1 MIRRG
6 RAWFGLTVVLGLGC
20 QGPLDDLGGS
30 DSAGSSDW
38 RAPASTADG
47 RGGVAA
53 DGRQTVWLMLR
64 QQADLGAAR
73 GMRDWRAR
81 GQMVFDRLRGMAG
94 ESQGP
99 LREILRSRGI
109 DHQSFWIVNA
119 IRVTADPGLV
129 RLLSQFPEVA
139 SVHPDRTLALP
150 PRLEGTEDAR
160 TRPSQWGLENIGA
173 PAVWEKFGFR
183 GQGVVVASIDT
194 GVDFEHP
201 ALRRQYRGTQPDG
214 TFDHNYSWYDPARV
228 CGNPSPHPC
237 DNAGHGTHTMG
248 IIVGDDENELEPNHI
263 GVAPRAR
270 WIAAKGCESGDCSL
284 ASLLRAGEW
293 MLAPTDLNGTNPRP
307 DMRPHIVN
315 NSWSAGAGDDV
326 FFRNVVKAWVAAGI
340 FPAFASGND
349 GPGCSSADSPAD
361 YSESYAIGAH
371 DSNNQIASFSSRG
384 NTILGGTKPNI
395 SAPGVNIRSSIPGG
409 LYGVS
414 NGTSMATPHVSGTV
428 ALLWSA
434 APGLMGDV
442 AATRSLLDQTA
453 IDTEDLS
460 CGGTAQNNNVFGEGR
475 LDAFAAVNLA
485 PRAPTGKLEG
495 IIRGN
500 LGGHAAALAAG
511 RLRAEGPADR
521 TSAVDANGAFAMVLP
536 AGRYKVTAS
545 AFGYRPETIG
555 EVVVVDEER
564 TVSNFI
570 LEPAPTHTV
579 RGVIRQTD
587 GRPLAGAR
595 VLLEGT
601 PLLAAV
607 TDSSGAYLLPG
618 VPPGAY
624 QLSAS
629 RGGCFSRT
637 RHPISVE
644 AGDAEMDLSLPRRTD
659 YYGYFCEP
667 QRAGFID
674 ANQVLP
680 LTGERG
686 TIAVPLPFG
695 FSFYG
700 RIYHHAEIASA
711 GYLSFVPPP
720 RPPGAAVRHI
730 PEAEAPN
737 AAIYA
742 FWDDLII
749 DEGASVRTELVGT
762 APQRAFVVEW
772 RDVAFRDAPDLRV
785 RFEIVL
791 HEDGRILTQYLTAGP
806 DRRQRGASATVGLED
821 ADGGDG
827 LEYSSHDASLDSG
840 AALLYALPPSGVL
853 QGQIIDANDGRP
865 LQGVQL
871 LAWNEA
877 TGARSTFTDGDG
889 RYRLEMRVG
898 LQALGIYG
906 PSYGE
911 ETRAITVAQGDSLR
925 LDVALRSG
933 QPAVA
938 PAALDFPAGDLPWRR
953 FTLTNTGTRE
963 LSYDIASAD
972 LEVNEAGTPWLSAR
986 PGNGVLAPGEQQIIE
1001 VFVDAAN
1008 LPVGQHRGQ
1017 LLVWTDTPATVLTVP
1032 VSLSVAPPPP
1042 ARAHRLPPAFLD
1054 VLRTPNPAQQ
1064 KRGFHALSAPRI
1076 EASAMTSS
1084 DGQ

>member
-6 RAWFGLTVVLGLGC
+6 RAWVGLVVGLGLGC
-20 QGPLDDLGGS
+20 QGPTDDLDGGEG
-30 DSAGSSDW
+30 AGGSDW
-38 RAPASTADG
+38 RAAARSADQ
-47 RGGVAA
+47 RAGVAA
-53 DGRQTVWLMLR
+53 GGRQTVWLMLR

-81 GQMVFDRLRGMAG
+81 GQMVFERLRGVASQ
-94 ESQGP
+94 SQGP
-99 LREILRSRGI
+99 LREILRSQGI
-109 DHQSFWIVNA
+109 DHQAFWIVNA
-119 IRVTADPGLV
+119 LRITADPALV
-129 RLLSQFPEVA
+129 RLLGQLPEVA
-139 SVHPDRTLALP
+139 SVHPDRTVSLP
-150 PRLEGTEDAR
+150 PRLEGSEEAKAR
-160 TRPSQWGLENIGA
+160 PIQWGLENIGA
-173 PAVWEKFGFR
+173 PAVWDKFGFR
-183 GQGVVVASIDT
+183 GQGIVVASIDT

-201 ALRRQYRGTQPDG
+201 ALRRQYRGTRPDG

-228 CGNPSPHPC
+228 CGNPSPAPC

-248 IIVGDDENELEPNHI
+248 IIVGDEEDELAPNHI

-284 ASLLRAGEW
+284 ASLMRAGEW
-293 MLAPTDLNGTNPRP
+293 MVAPTDLNGANPRP

-326 FFRNVVKAWVAAGI
+326 FFRNIVKAWVAAGI

-361 YSESYAIGAH
+361 YSESYAVGAY
-371 DSNNQIASFSSRG
+371 DSSNQIASFSSRG
-384 NTILGGTKPNI
+384 NTSLGGVKPNI

-414 NGTSMATPHVSGTV
+414 NGTSMATPHVSGTI

-434 APGLMGDV
+434 APSLLGDV
-442 AATRSLLDQTA
+442 AATRALLDQTA

-495 IIRGN
+495 MIRASVD
-500 LGGHAAALAAG
+500 GHTLALPTA
-511 RLRAEGPADR
+511 RLRAQGPADR
-521 TSAVDANGAFAMVLP
+521 TTAVDASGAFGLVLP
-536 AGRYKVTAS
+536 AGRYTVTAS
-545 AFGYRPETIG
+545 AFGFLPETVG
-555 EVVVVDEER
+555 EVVVVDEES
-564 TVSNFI
+564 TVSNFV
-570 LEPAPTHTV
+570 LQPAPTHAV

-607 TDSSGAYLLPG
+607 TDSAGAYTLTG

-637 RHPISVE
+637 SLPISVDG
-644 AGDAEMDLSLPRRTD
+644 GDAEMDLALPRRSD

-667 QRAGFID
+667 RRAGFID

-680 LTGERG
+680 LTGDRG

-700 RIYHHAEIASA
+700 RVYHQAEIASA
-711 GYLSFVPPP
+711 GYLSFIAPP
-720 RPPGAAVRHI
+720 RAGGAAVRRI
-730 PEAEAPN
+730 PEIESPN

-742 FWDDLII
+742 FWDDLMI

-772 RDVAFRDAPDLRV
+772 RNVAFRDAPDLRV

-806 DRRQRGASATVGLED
+806 DRRQRGALATVGLED

-827 LEYSSHDASLDSG
+827 LEYSSDDPSLDSG

-853 QGQIIDANDGRP
+853 QGQVIDANDGRP
-865 LQGVQL
+865 LEGVQL

-877 TGARSTFTDGDG
+877 TGSRTTFTDQEG
-889 RYRLEMRVG
+889 RYRLELRVG

-911 ETRAITVAQGDSLR
+911 ETRAVTVAEGDSLR

-933 QPAVA
+933 RPTVA
-938 PAALDFPAGDLPWRR
+938 PAALDFPAGDVRWQR
-953 FTLTNTGTRE
+953 FTLTNTGSRE

-972 LEVNEAGTPWLSAR
+972 PDGSEAGSPWLSAR
-986 PGNGVLAPGEQQIIE
+986 PASGVLAPGAQQSIE

-1008 LPVGQHRGQ
+1008 LPAGEHRGQ
-1017 LLVWTDTPATVLTVP
+1017 FLVWTDTPATQLFVP
-1032 VSLSVAPPPP
+1032 VSLTVPPPPP
-1042 ARAHRLPPAFLD
+1042 ARPHRLPPAFLGG
-1054 VLRTPNPAQQ
+1054 LRTPAPAQH
-1064 KRGFHALSAPRI
+1064 KRGWNALSAPRI
-1076 EASAMTSS
+1076 EASAVTSS
-1084 DGQ
+1084 DGR